1 MWVNRIEL
9 TDFRNFRHVAIELA
23 KGLNL
28 FLGLNAQGKTNL
40 LESVY
45 AASTGGSYRAARDAD
60 MIRWGQPLFRIQLQV
75 QRSLGPVRLELS
87 VSASGRRLARV
98 NGSRRVRPS
107 ELSDYLNVVMFTPDH
122 LNLVKGPPSER
133 RRFLDVEISQVSPAY
148 RSWLETYNKALAQ
161 RNALLKQMGQGRFS
175 VKTDPSAEGQ
185 LLRAWD
191 QQLVGAGARITVR
204 RAQVVLDLS
213 GRARDAHRRIAGD
226 EAELALVYRPSVECP
241 EGGVEEV
248 AEAFRLRLAQLRQA
262 ELTRGVT
269 LAGPHRDDFRFE
281 LDGVDLGAFG
291 SQGQQR
297 SAVLALKLA
306 EVDFITE
313 RVSERPVLLLD
324 DVLSEL
330 DAGRRI
336 RLMELVESGCQ
347 ALLTSV
353 EPGCVGLM
361 PDGARVFAIAH
372 GEVSDNGSS
381 FGGCAPG
388 IHLPAGPHDAAEG
401 LHGDPR
407 VEPGDRAQ
415 LEGEVHGDDGE
426 GEGAVRD
433 G

>member
-1 MWVNRIEL
+1 
-9 TDFRNFRHVAIELA
+9 
-23 KGLNL
+23 
-28 FLGLNAQGKTNL
+28 
-40 LESVY
+40 
-45 AASTGGSYRAARDAD
+45 
-60 MIRWGQPLFRIQLQV
+60 
-75 QRSLGPVRLELS
+75 
-87 VSASGRRLARV
+87 
-98 NGSRRVRPS
+98 
-107 ELSDYLNVVMFTPDH
+107 
-122 LNLVKGPPSER
+122 
-133 RRFLDVEISQVSPAY
+133 
-148 RSWLETYNKALAQ
+148 
-161 RNALLKQMGQGRFS
+161 MGQGRFS

-324 DVLSEL
+324 DVLSGWTP
-330 DAGRRI
+330 AGGSASWSLWR
-336 RLMELVESGCQ
+336 
-347 ALLTSV
+347 A
-353 EPGCVGLM
+353 
-361 PDGARVFAIAH
+361 GARP
-372 GEVSDNGSS
+372 SDQRGAGLRGADARRRQSVRHS
-381 FGGCAPG
+381 TRGGF
-388 IHLPAGPHDAAEG
+388 
-401 LHGDPR
+401 
-407 VEPGDRAQ
+407 
-415 LEGEVHGDDGE
+415 
-426 GEGAVRD
+426 
-433 G
+433 